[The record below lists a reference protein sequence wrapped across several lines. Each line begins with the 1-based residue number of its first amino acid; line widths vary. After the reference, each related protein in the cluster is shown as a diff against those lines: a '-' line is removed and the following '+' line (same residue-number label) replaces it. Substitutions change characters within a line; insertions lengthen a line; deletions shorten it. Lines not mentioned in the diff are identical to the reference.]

1 MVAVFFITLANYS
14 GILGSLRLRPDSAS
28 GRGKNDMDNTKDK
41 NIAFIDGQN
50 LYMATSKRKVN
61 PWDVDLARF
70 RIYLEQKYHATK
82 AYYFLGF
89 VQAENNDLYEEIQK
103 AGFLLLF
110 REHNPAM
117 LGTKKGNVDSDII
130 FNVMKKLYKKEDFEN
145 VVLVSGDGDYKRMV
159 DFLIEEKRFEKILF
173 PDRKRA
179 SSLYKKIGATY
190 FATLDDPD
198 VRAKIEVMKKA
209 P

>member
-1 MVAVFFITLANYS
+1 LFWYTSNTPA
-14 GILGSLRLRPDSAS
+14 SALPE
-28 GRGKNDMDNTKDK
+28 RGNKRTRMENTKDK

-50 LYMATSKRKVN
+50 LYMAISKRKVS

-130 FNVMKKLYKKEDFEN
+130 FNVMKKLYKKEDFEK

-173 PDRKRA
+173 PDGKRA
-179 SSLYKKIGATY
+179 SSLYKKIGAQY
-190 FATLDDPD
+190 FATLDAPD
-198 VRAKIEVMKKA
+198 VRAKIEVKKKA

>member
-1 MVAVFFITLANYS
+1 MFWYTSNTPA
-14 GILGSLRLRPDSAS
+14 SALPE
-28 GRGKNDMDNTKDK
+28 RGNKRTRMENTKDK

-50 LYMATSKRKVN
+50 LYMAISKRKVS

-130 FNVMKKLYKKEDFEN
+130 FNVMKKLYKKEDFEK

-173 PDRKRA
+173 PDGKRA
-179 SSLYKKIGATY
+179 SSLYKKIGAQY
-190 FATLDDPD
+190 FATLDAPD
-198 VRAKIEVMKKA
+198 VRAKIEVKKKA

>member
-1 MVAVFFITLANYS
+1 ME
-14 GILGSLRLRPDSAS
+14 
-28 GRGKNDMDNTKDK
+28 NTKDK

-50 LYMATSKRKVN
+50 LYMATSKREVN
-61 PWDVDLARF
+61 PWDIDLARF
-70 RIYLEQKYHATK
+70 RIYLEQKYHVTK

-130 FNVMKKLYKKEDFEN
+130 FNVMKKLYKKEDFEK

-198 VRAKIEVMKKA
+198 VRAKIEIMKKA

>member
-1 MVAVFFITLANYS
+1 ME
-14 GILGSLRLRPDSAS
+14 
-28 GRGKNDMDNTKDK
+28 NTKDK

-50 LYMATSKRKVN
+50 LYMAISKRKVS

-130 FNVMKKLYKKEDFEN
+130 FNVMKKLYKKEDFEK

-173 PDRKRA
+173 PDGKRA
-179 SSLYKKIGATY
+179 SSLYKKIGAQY
-190 FATLDDPD
+190 FATLDAPD
-198 VRAKIEVMKKA
+198 VRAKIEVKKKA

>member
-1 MVAVFFITLANYS
+1 MIYLCHYGF
-14 GILGSLRLRPDSAS
+14 GPLRKGLRTP
-28 GRGKNDMDNTKDK
+28 MDNTKDK

-50 LYMATSKRKVN
+50 LYIATSKREVN
-61 PWDVDLARF
+61 PWDIDLARF
-70 RIYLEQKYHATK
+70 RIYLEQKYHVTK

-130 FNVMKKLYKKEDFEN
+130 FNVMKKLYKKEDFEK

-159 DFLIEEKRFEKILF
+159 DFLIEEKKFEKILF
-173 PDRKRA
+173 PDGKRA
-179 SSLYKKIGATY
+179 SSLYKKIGAQY
-190 FATLDDPD
+190 FATLDALD
-198 VRAKIEVMKKA
+198 VRTKIEVMKKA